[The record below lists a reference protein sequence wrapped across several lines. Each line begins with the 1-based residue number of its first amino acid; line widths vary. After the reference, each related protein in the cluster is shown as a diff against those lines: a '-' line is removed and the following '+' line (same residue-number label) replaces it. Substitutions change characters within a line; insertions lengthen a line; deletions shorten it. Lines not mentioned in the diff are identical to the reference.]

1 MSSARQAAPV
11 RATDETVLDSGDTKA
26 CPYCGETI
34 KAVAI
39 RCKHCQ
45 ADLTKAEPD
54 FDRLWKRDEQAAK
67 AEPKSEAKPEAKPE
81 PQKPVHVG
89 GLPPGHGK
97 LSTEEFEQKFLEF
110 AYKSTLPIT
119 PATVAFALK
128 IPISEATDHLEDLA
142 AADVLMRDV
151 DDQGVVHFRLPGRPA
166 DRFRALVPYNPPGL
180 PSRANAPTEG
190 TALAGLLL
198 NALMLPGLG
207 SLVGGKTTEGL
218 LQLTLL
224 FVGFPLAFVLVGIPM
239 VITAWVW
246 GIVTGVRML
255 QESKSLPPPSPT
267 R

>member
-1 MSSARQAAPV
+1 MSSARQAAPLH
-11 RATDETVLDSGDTKA
+11 ATDETVLDSGDTKS

-54 FDRLWKRDEQAAK
+54 FDRLWKRDEPAPAP
-67 AEPKSEAKPEAKPE
+67 ATTAPE
-81 PQKPVHVG
+81 PPKPPMHIA
-89 GLPPGHGK
+89 GLPPGHAK
-97 LSTEEFEQKFLEF
+97 LTSEEFEQKFLEF

-128 IPISEATDHLEDLA
+128 IPISEATEHLEDLA
-142 AADVLMRDV
+142 AADVLARDV

-180 PSRANAPTEG
+180 PARGAAPSEG

-255 QESKSLPPPSPT
+255 QESKSLPPPATT

>member
-1 MSSARQAAPV
+1 MSSARQAAPLH
-11 RATDETVLDSGDTKA
+11 ATDETVLDSGDTKA

-34 KAVAI
+34 KSIAI

-45 ADLTKAEPD
+45 ADLSKAEPE
-54 FDRLWKRDEQAAK
+54 FDRLWKREEAAP
-67 AEPKSEAKPEAKPE
+67 APPEAAA
-81 PQKPVHVG
+81 KPVHVG
-89 GLPPGHGK
+89 GLPPGHDK
-97 LSTEEFEQKFLEF
+97 MTSAEFEQKFLEF

-119 PATVAFALK
+119 PATVAFAMK
-128 IPISEATDHLEDLA
+128 IPISEATEHLEDLA
-142 AADVLMRDV
+142 AADVLARDV

-180 PSRANAPTEG
+180 PSRTGAPTEG

-198 NALMLPGLG
+198 NAIMLPGLG

-255 QESKSLPPPSPT
+255 QESKSLPPPAPS

>member
-1 MSSARQAAPV
+1 M
-11 RATDETVLDSGDTKA
+11 DSGDTKA

-54 FDRLWKRDEQAAK
+54 FDRLWKRDEAPAPQPQAQPA
-67 AEPKSEAKPEAKPE
+67 PE
-81 PQKPVHVG
+81 PARPVPVHVG

-97 LSTEEFEQKFLEF
+97 MTDEEFEQKFLEF

-128 IPISEATDHLEDLA
+128 IPISEATEHLEDLA
-142 AADVLMRDV
+142 AVDVLTREV

-180 PSRANAPTEG
+180 PSRQNTPSEG

-255 QESKSLPPPSPT
+255 QESKSLPPPAPT